1 MNTENALEVQN
12 LTKEFGSLAAVDRVS
27 FEVGTDTIVGLA
39 GPNGAGKTTLF
50 NLLSGF
56 VNPTEGDVEL
66 FDQSVIGKSPQ
77 QIVKLGLGRTF
88 QNSRV
93 VPTMT
98 VFENIMISSLFGQGM
113 SKKKAI
119 DETNKIVDQFDLHG
133 LVDVRGNDLDLFEM
147 KQVTL
152 ARVYATDADV
162 LLLDEPFAGLNE
174 EEINGMIDQI
184 KTTQG
189 ISNSTILIIDH
200 NFEML
205 VEFAKRNIILDSG
218 NILADDTPERA
229 RTNDEVKRVYL
240 GEQ

>member
-184 KTTQG
+184 KRTQG

-205 VEFAKRNIILDSG
+205 VEFAKRIIILDSG

>member
-205 VEFAKRNIILDSG
+205 VEFAKRIIILDSG

>member
-1 MNTENALEVQN
+1 MNTENALKVRN
-12 LTKEFGSLAAVDRVS
+12 LTKEFGSLTAVDRVS

-56 VNPTEGDVEL
+56 VNPNEGDVEL

-77 QIVKLGLGRTF
+77 QIVKLGLARTF

-98 VFENIMISSLFGQGM
+98 VFENIMISSLFGKDM

-119 DETNKIVDQFDLHG
+119 NETDEVIDQFDFHG

-152 ARVYATDADV
+152 ARVYATGADV
-162 LLLDEPFAGLNE
+162 LLLDEPFAGLND

-189 ISNSTILIIDH
+189 ISDSTILIIDH

-205 VEFAKRNIILDSG
+205 VEFAKRIIILDSG
-218 NILADDTPERA
+218 NILADDTPDRA
-229 RTNDEVKRVYL
+229 RSNDEVKRVYL

>member
-1 MNTENALEVQN
+1 MNTENALEVRN
-12 LTKEFGSLAAVDRVS
+12 LTKEFGSLTAVDRVS

-56 VNPTEGDVEL
+56 VNPNEGDVEL
-66 FDQSVIGKSPQ
+66 FDQSVIDKSPQ
-77 QIVKLGLGRTF
+77 QIVKLGLARTF

-98 VFENIMISSLFGQGM
+98 VFENIMISSLFGHDM

-119 DETNKIVDQFDLHG
+119 DETDEVIDQFDFHG

-152 ARVYATDADV
+152 ARVYATGADV
-162 LLLDEPFAGLNE
+162 LLLDEPFAGLND

-189 ISNSTILIIDH
+189 ISDSTILIIDH

-205 VEFAKRNIILDSG
+205 VEFAKRIIILDSG
-218 NILADDTPERA
+218 NILADDTPDRA
-229 RTNDEVKRVYL
+229 RSNDEVKRVYL